1 MSGNRVE
8 IVYHKDG
15 SSTHAFRFA
24 KWGEV
29 PRVYGNGTWDEP
41 ALVDMNMMDDTPRNA
56 LWNTN
61 AKDHNYWGRANFP
74 LTGNLQ
80 DNINKAREADSAA
93 KNAIPAF

>member
-1 MSGNRVE
+1 MVFQKQGEERPRFLSG
-8 IVYHKDG
+8 
-15 SSTHAFRFA
+15 THAFRFA

-29 PRVYGNGTWDEP
+29 PRAWGNGTWDEP

-61 AKDHNYWGRANFP
+61 AKGHNYWGKANFP

-80 DNINKAREADSAA
+80 DNINKAREANSQA
-93 KNAIPAF
+93 KGAIPAF